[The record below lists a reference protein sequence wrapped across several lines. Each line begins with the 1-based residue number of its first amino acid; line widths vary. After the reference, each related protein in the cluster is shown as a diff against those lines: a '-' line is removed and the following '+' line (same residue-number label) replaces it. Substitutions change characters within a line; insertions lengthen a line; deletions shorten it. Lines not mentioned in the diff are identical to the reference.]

1 MPQMRTIR
9 VTQEVYEA
17 LMQLRGP
24 KTKNR
29 CKAVNDKLHRFIP
42 DAEDEFAEDERQ
54 FAGYDEYND
63 EED

>member
-1 MPQMRTIR
+1 MRTIK

-24 KTKNR
+24 KTKGR
-29 CKAVNDKLHRFIP
+29 CKAVNDNLDRFIP
-42 DAEDEFAEDERQ
+42 DAEDEFAEDERR
-54 FAGYDEYND
+54 FAEYDEWND